1 MIHINT
7 THLEG
12 IVDSQSELYNHADT
26 CVVGDNALITHDFDR
41 PVLVSGYDKSVS
53 RMEACTVTAV
63 LSYDDS
69 LTGDVTRLVFHQA
82 IHIPVLKHNLLFPM

>member
-26 CVVGDNALITHDFDR
+26 CVVGDNALITHDLDR
-41 PVLVSGYDKSVS
+41 PVSVSGYDKSVS
-53 RMEACTVTAV
+53 RTEARTIIAV
-63 LSYDDS
+63 LEYDGP
-69 LTGDVTRLVFHQA
+69 LTGAVVLLVFNQE
-82 IHIPVLKHNLLFPM
+82 IHITGLRHNLLYLM

>member
-1 MIHINT
+1 MIHINA
-7 THLEG
+7 THLG
-12 IVDSQSELYNHADT
+12 VIVDYQSELDNHADT

-41 PVLVSGYDKSVS
+41 PVSVSGYDKSVS

-69 LTGDVTRLVFHQA
+69 LTGDVTLLVFHQA
-82 IHIPVLKHNLLFPM
+82 IHIPGLKHNLLFPM